1 MESYSKVGVH
11 KDKFTFGG
19 KTPLPPKT
27 NSNTFCVW
35 TEAWCSVKLFLP
47 CASRCSVWG
56 KLGRQTEAGRQRWH
70 QAGSRQW
77 ETGGTEAGTPTDGD
91 SGDAAERNRWQL
103 VHRSALQLVF
113 LLLLLHCLPGTTN
126 THSTRVKST
135 NMTTCNMLSDSVIHL
150 SIHLWSTRDTKKKC
164 GTTLLLICRR
174 LNLT

>member
-103 VHRSALQLVF
+103 VHRSALQLEF
-113 LLLLLHCLPGTTN
+113 LLLLLHCLPGTTKH
-126 THSTRVKST
+126 TQYEGEEHKYDY
-135 NMTTCNMLSDSVIHL
+135 LQHAE
-150 SIHLWSTRDTKKKC
+150 WQRDPFIYSSLVYTGHKKEMWNYPPAY
-164 GTTLLLICRR
+164 L
-174 LNLT
+174 